1 LPLILAQAAIAA
13 ADSQRQNKD
22 VALTLLQT
30 ARNELNR
37 SRALGYMSDDPD
49 YRALDKQISDLQSA
63 IKGKGELSTMFS
75 QLRDKIAAFLKRQK
89 DRERR

>member
-1 LPLILAQAAIAA
+1 MPLLE
-13 ADSQRQNKD
+13 
-22 VALTLLQT
+22 T

-49 YRALDKQISDLQSA
+49 YHTLDKQISGLESA
-63 IKGKGELSTMFS
+63 IKGKGDLSMMFS
-75 QLRDKIAAFLKRQK
+75 QLRDKIAAFLKRRK